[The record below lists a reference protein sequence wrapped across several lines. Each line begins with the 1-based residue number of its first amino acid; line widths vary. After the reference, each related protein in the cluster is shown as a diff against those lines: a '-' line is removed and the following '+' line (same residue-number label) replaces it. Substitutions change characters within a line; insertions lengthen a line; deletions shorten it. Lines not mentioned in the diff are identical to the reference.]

1 MTNKCAS
8 YFVSSCLHFRSVSV
22 EDVTKIER
30 KLLQTMEMIA
40 LKKKKIALAQR
51 EKRER
56 ARGRGELLT
65 LDNDPIF
72 CDVCLEARRV
82 AAPGGARSGPWLP
95 PSLTTFPC

>member
-8 YFVSSCLHFRSVSV
+8 YFVSSYLYFRSVSV

-56 ARGRGELLT
+56 ARGRGERLST
-65 LDNDPIF
+65 IDNDPIF
-72 CDVCLEARRV
+72 
-82 AAPGGARSGPWLP
+82 
-95 PSLTTFPC
+95 

>member
-1 MTNKCAS
+1 MN
-8 YFVSSCLHFRSVSV
+8 LHLRSVSV

-51 EKRER
+51 DKRER
-56 ARGRGELLT
+56 ARGRGELLFQIKIQYFV
-65 LDNDPIF
+65 IF
-72 CDVCLEARRV
+72 CLQARRV
-82 AAPGGARSGPWLP
+82 AAPGGARSGPWPP